1 MKNYS
6 LEQIDSL
13 IDKYVNTFGGEVST
27 LEEGVLGYGLTVL
40 HGAKG
45 KKSIVIKEIYLN
57 AWSSAHTVK
66 MYNSLPKKYQNL
78 LNSL

>member
-1 MKNYS
+1 MKTYN
-6 LEQIDSL
+6 LKQIDNL

-45 KKSIVIKEIYLN
+45 KKSIIIKEIYLN
-57 AWSSAHTVK
+57 AWSSTHSVR
-66 MYNSLPKKYQNL
+66 MYNSLPIKYQNI
-78 LNSL
+78 LNNL